1 MPKKITPTSG
11 EKSKFVLHAIV
22 FLIANA
28 AIWAFWYYGQG
39 ANEHWVYPW
48 GIWITAAWGLSLLGH
63 WASLY
68 TNYED
73 KGLED
78 YLQQRK
84 N

>member
-11 EKSKFVLHAIV
+11 EKSKLMLHAIV
-22 FLIANA
+22 FVLVNA
-28 AIWAFWYYGQG
+28 GIWGYWYYGEG
-39 ANEHWVYPW
+39 AKDHWVYPW

-73 KGLED
+73 EGVKAYLKQKED
-78 YLQQRK
+78 
-84 N
+84 